1 MRLLLPYLRD
11 DLTNDDLDEV
21 YAWPGWPEPLPWLRA
36 NMVATAD
43 GSARSPGGLSEGISS
58 RGDKRVF
65 GRLRAFAD
73 VVLAGAGTARAEGY
87 RPAKVKPGAA
97 ERRAAAGQAR
107 VPAIALVTRS
117 LHLDLASPLFTEPL
131 VPTIVITSASSDRDR
146 RAQVARVADVVV
158 AGDQEIDLRVALAV
172 LHERGLVRVHG
183 EGGPHLLGDL
193 AAAGVLDELLLT
205 VSPLLAGGSYADGTD
220 IYRVLAGGPV
230 PDAPQ
235 KLALHHVLEDD
246 GSLFLSYRRP

>member
-1 MRLLLPYLRD
+1 MLLPERRD
-11 DLTNDDLDEV
+11 DLTDDDLDEA
-21 YAWPGWPEPLPWLRA
+21 YAWPGWPAAQPWLRA

-43 GSARSPGGLSEGISS
+43 GSARSPGGLSEGISG
-58 RGDKRVF
+58 RADKRVF
-65 GRLRAFAD
+65 GRLRAYAD

-87 RPAKVKPGAA
+87 RPARVKAGTE
-97 ERRAAAGQAR
+97 ERRAAAGQAP

-117 LHLDLASPLFTEPL
+117 LHLDLTSPLFTEAL
-131 VPTIVITSASSDRDR
+131 VPTIVVTSASSDPGR
-146 RAQVARVADVVV
+146 RVEAARVADVIV
-158 AGDQEIDLRVALAV
+158 AGAEEIDLPAAVEALR
-172 LHERGLVRVHG
+172 ERGLVRVHS

-220 IYRVLAGGPV
+220 IYRVLAGGPI
-230 PDAPQ
+230 DGAPQ
-235 KLALHHVLEDD
+235 PWALHQVLEDD